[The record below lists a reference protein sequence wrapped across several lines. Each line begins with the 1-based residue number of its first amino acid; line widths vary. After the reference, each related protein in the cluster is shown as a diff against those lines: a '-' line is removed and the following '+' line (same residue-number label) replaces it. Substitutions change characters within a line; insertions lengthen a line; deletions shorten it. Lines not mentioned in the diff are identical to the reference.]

1 MKQQY
6 PFTAIVGQDE
16 LMLAILL
23 NLINPEIGGV
33 LIKGAKGSGK
43 STAVYAIPDIAP
55 RIDVVKYCDLNCDPD
70 FPEEW
75 CEDCQNQYP
84 ACCVDSEEKQ
94 VEIISIPL
102 SVTEDRLLGS
112 IDLEHLLKDGD
123 YRFIPGLIARA
134 HRQILYID
142 EVNLLPDHI
151 VDDILDVAASGIN
164 RVERENFSREHL
176 AEFLMIGTMNPEEGE
191 LRPQILD
198 RFPLSV
204 TLKVIDNPALR
215 KEIVARN
222 LAFKDDPTGFRQT
235 FEEQTDFL
243 RNTIAMARDQLQ
255 LVQVGE
261 AFYDAVVAFC
271 AAHEVDGHR
280 ADITII
286 RTAQTHAALELRD
299 EVELRHIIQAAKLV
313 LPHRTRK
320 GGLSKPLTLEEIEA
334 SWEKIPASSSST
346 TTAPDINPAFT
357 LFREGGLILTEKK

>member
-1 MKQQY
+1 MKQHY

-16 LMLAILL
+16 LMLAIVL
-23 NLINPEIGGV
+23 NLINPDIGGV

-43 STAVYAIPDIAP
+43 STAVHAIPDIAP
-55 RIDVVKYCDLNCDPD
+55 HIEIVRYCDLNCDPD
-70 FPEEW
+70 FPEDW
-75 CEDCQNQYP
+75 CDDCQNQYP
-84 ACCVDSEEKQ
+84 ACCVDTEEKPI
-94 VEIISIPL
+94 EIISIPL

-204 TLKVIDNPALR
+204 TLKAIDDAALR
-215 KEIVARN
+215 KEIITRN
-222 LAFKDDPTGFRQT
+222 LVFREDPTGFRQT

-243 RNTIAMARDQLQ
+243 RNTISMAREHLCN
-255 LVQVGE
+255 VQVGE
-261 AFYDAVVAFC
+261 YLYDAVVTFC
-271 AAHEVDGHR
+271 AANEVDGHR
-280 ADITII
+280 ADIAII

-299 EVELRHIIQAAKLV
+299 TVELRHIIQAAKLV

-320 GGLSKPLTLEEIEA
+320 GGLAKPLTIEEIE
-334 SWEKIPASSSST
+334 SGWHGLPASSSTGSET
-346 TTAPDINPAFT
+346 PDINPAFT
-357 LFREGGLILTEKK
+357 LFREGGLVLTEKK